1 METQE
6 QLIVFLAE
14 EQAGAE
20 QGHTRVGVRV
30 GLGLRL
36 GWCWVWVWTFYRFFL
51 VKASLRE
58 AFKTK
63 KR

>member
-20 QGHTRVGVRV
+20 QGHTRVGV
-30 GLGLRL
+30 GLG
-36 GWCWVWVWTFYRFFL
+36 WV
-51 VKASLRE
+51 
-58 AFKTK
+58 
-63 KR
+63 